1 MKKTIIVI
9 ALIIT
14 TLTLTGCSKKNDNE
28 IVMATEAGFAPYEY
42 YENGEIVGVDIE
54 IANEIANALGK
65 RLIVKDIAFDS
76 IINEL
81 KSGKADF
88 ALAGMSITEERLKE
102 VDFSIQYTTSRQVV
116 IVKKNSSI
124 NSINNIYDKKIAVQ
138 LGSVAD
144 LYLSENYPNT
154 ELVRQKK
161 YLSMVEDLKSDK
173 IDLIV
178 MDKLPAEQIV
188 ASSNELK
195 ILEGSIFEDSYGIA
209 VKKGNTELLSTIN
222 NVLNKLMSENKID
235 EYIVKYSK

>member
-14 TLTLTGCSKKNDNE
+14 TLVLTGCSKKNDNE

-65 RLIVKDIAFDS
+65 KLIVKDIAFDS

-195 ILEGSIFEDSYGIA
+195 ILEGSISEDSYGIA

>member
-9 ALIIT
+9 ALLIT

-65 RLIVKDIAFDS
+65 KLIVKDIAFDS

-195 ILEGSIFEDSYGIA
+195 ILEGSISEDSYGIA